1 MENKKS
7 FLVYVSSRVLFE
19 MLSPENCKE
28 LILAIFDYNIDGRL
42 LESESDVVKMAF
54 EVMKQYMDE
63 NNERYEARCRVNKE
77 NGKKGGAPRGN
88 SNARKKRSTKTPQVA
103 SEENPENPPEI
114 EYSEEQIK
122 RCNKVANM
130 FNEICGESYEWVE
143 RLSITRIK
151 GILQMLD
158 GIAQKCPNEKKVN
171 VLDSIFTKMQRSDYL
186 AGRRKNADWRASF
199 NWMLQGDNWLK
210 ILEGEYD

>member
-1 MENKKS
+1 MSNKKS
-7 FLVYVSSRVLFE
+7 FLLYVSSRVLFE
-19 MLSPENCKE
+19 MLSPEDCKK
-28 LILAIFDYNIDGRL
+28 LILAIFDYNIDGKL
-42 LESESDVVKMAF
+42 LESESDVVKIAF
-54 EVMKQYMDE
+54 EVMRQYMDE
-63 NNERYEARCRVNKE
+63 NNERYEARCKANKE

-88 SNARKKRSTKTPQVA
+88 SNARKKKSPKTPQVV
-103 SEENPENPPEI
+103 SEENPDNPPEI

-158 GIAQKCPNEKKVN
+158 GITQKCPNEKKVN
-171 VLDSIFTKMQRSDYL
+171 VLYSIFTKMQRSDYL

>member
-1 MENKKS
+1 
-7 FLVYVSSRVLFE
+7 
-19 MLSPENCKE
+19 
-28 LILAIFDYNIDGRL
+28 
-42 LESESDVVKMAF
+42 
-54 EVMKQYMDE
+54 
-63 NNERYEARCRVNKE
+63 
-77 NGKKGGAPRGN
+77 
-88 SNARKKRSTKTPQVA
+88 
-103 SEENPENPPEI
+103 
-114 EYSEEQIK
+114 
-122 RCNKVANM
+122 M

-171 VLDSIFTKMQRSDYL
+171 VIDSIFTKMQRSDYL